1 MVVVIVGDFIGM
13 VSIYRVDAASLS
25 GLAAKNSRRRR
36 DIKIFTPTDVEIYT
50 LNWKKK
56 GFFKLKDDHT
66 MVEQSSLLP
75 TVCLL

>member
-1 MVVVIVGDFIGM
+1 VVVIVGDFIGM

-56 GFFKLKDDHT
+56 VF
-66 MVEQSSLLP
+66 
-75 TVCLL
+75 